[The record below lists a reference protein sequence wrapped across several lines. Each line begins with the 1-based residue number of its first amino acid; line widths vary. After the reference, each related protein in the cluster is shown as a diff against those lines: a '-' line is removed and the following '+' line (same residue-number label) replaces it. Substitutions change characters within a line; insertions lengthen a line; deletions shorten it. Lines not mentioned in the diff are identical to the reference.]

1 MGLLTDRLER
11 KHSEKRMSLLRK
23 IIAVMRKDVII
34 ELRTKEMFSS
44 MLVFSLIAVFIFS
57 VALDLAAANPID
69 TTPGLLW
76 VTIAFAGTLGLNRSL
91 AQERENNCMDGLL
104 LAPMDRSAIF
114 FGKALGN
121 FVFMT
126 VVEIIVVPVFA
137 VLFNVPLLRGSV
149 WLVIVLGTLG
159 YAAVGTLF
167 STMAVNTRARE
178 VMLPILLLPV
188 SIPVF
193 IPAVNA
199 TGVFLAGDAL
209 SEAVSWLQLLLAYD
223 AIIIAVSFMTFDFVV
238 EE

>member
-1 MGLLTDRLER
+1 
-11 KHSEKRMSLLRK
+11 MSFFRK
-23 IIAVMRKDVII
+23 IVAIVHKDVVT

-57 VALDLAAANPID
+57 IALDLSAANPVD

-76 VTIAFAGTLGLNRSL
+76 VTIAFAGTLGLSRSL
-91 AQERENNCMDGLL
+91 AQEQENQCIDGLL

-114 FGKALGN
+114 FGKAVGN
-121 FVFMT
+121 ILFMGL
-126 VVEIIVVPVFA
+126 VELIVVPVFA
-137 VLFNVPLLRGSV
+137 VLFNVPLLRGSI
-149 WLVIVLGTLG
+149 WLVVLLGTIG

-167 STMAVNTRARE
+167 SAMAVNTRARE

-188 SIPVF
+188 SVPVF

-199 TGVFLAGDAL
+199 TGGFLAGDPV
-209 SEAVSWLQLLLAYD
+209 SEVANWLQLLLVYD
-223 AIIIAVSFMTFDFVV
+223 VVIIAISFMAFDFVV

>member
-1 MGLLTDRLER
+1 MNFI
-11 KHSEKRMSLLRK
+11 RK
-23 IIAVMRKDVII
+23 IVAIIHKDLIT

-44 MLVFSLIAVFIFS
+44 MLVFSLMAVFIFS
-57 VALDLAAANPID
+57 IALDVTSADPLD

-91 AQERENNCMDGLL
+91 AQEQENDCIDGLL
-104 LAPMDRSAIF
+104 LAPVDRSAIF

-121 FVFMT
+121 LLFMG
-126 VVEIIVVPVFA
+126 VVELVVLPIFA

-149 WLVIVLGTLG
+149 WLVVALGTLG
-159 YAAVGTLF
+159 YAAAGTLF

-188 SIPVF
+188 SVPIF
-193 IPAVNA
+193 IAAVNA
-199 TGVFLAGDAL
+199 TGGFLAGDPL
-209 SEAVSWLQLLLAYD
+209 SDVAGWLQLLVAYD
-223 AIIIAVSFMTFDFVV
+223 AIIIAISFMTFDFVV

>member
-1 MGLLTDRLER
+1 MTYNSMHFIH
-11 KHSEKRMSLLRK
+11 K
-23 IIAVMRKDVII
+23 VMAIVHKDITT

-44 MLVFSLIAVFIFS
+44 MLVFSLMAVFIFS
-57 VALDLAAANPID
+57 IALDLSASDPLD

-91 AQERENNCMDGLL
+91 AQEQENGCMDGLL

-121 FVFMT
+121 VLFML
-126 VVEIIVVPVFA
+126 VVELIVVPIFSI
-137 VLFNVPLLRGSV
+137 LFNVPMLRGSV
-149 WLVIVLGTLG
+149 YLVVVLGTIG
-159 YAAVGTLF
+159 YASVGTLF

-193 IPAVNA
+193 IAAVNA
-199 TGVFLAGDAL
+199 TAGFLAGDPVR
-209 SEAVSWLQLLLAYD
+209 EVSTWLQLLVAYD

>member
-1 MGLLTDRLER
+1 MNF
-11 KHSEKRMSLLRK
+11 LRRVLA
-23 IIAVMRKDVII
+23 IIQKDIVT
-34 ELRTKEMFSS
+34 ELRTKEIFSS
-44 MLVFSLIAVFIFS
+44 MLVFSLMAVFIFS
-57 VALDLAAANPID
+57 IALDLSASDPLD

-91 AQERENNCMDGLL
+91 AQEQENRCMDGLL

-121 FVFMT
+121 VLFMLI
-126 VVEIIVVPVFA
+126 VELIVVPVFA

-149 WLVIVLGTLG
+149 LLVVVLGTIG

-188 SIPVF
+188 SVPVF
-193 IPAVNA
+193 ISAVNA
-199 TGVFLAGDAL
+199 TAGFLAGDPV
-209 SEAVSWLQLLLAYD
+209 SEVSSWLQLLIAYD

>member
-1 MGLLTDRLER
+1 MHFIR
-11 KHSEKRMSLLRK
+11 KVAAIVH
-23 IIAVMRKDVII
+23 KDITT

-44 MLVFSLIAVFIFS
+44 MLVFSLMAVFIFS
-57 VALDLAAANPID
+57 IALDLAASDPLD

-91 AQERENNCMDGLL
+91 AQEQENGCMDGLL

-121 FVFMT
+121 VLFML
-126 VVEIIVVPVFA
+126 VVQMVVVPIFS

-149 WLVIVLGTLG
+149 LLVVVLGTIG
-159 YAAVGTLF
+159 YASVGTLF

-188 SIPVF
+188 SIPIF
-193 IPAVNA
+193 ISAVNA
-199 TGVFLAGDAL
+199 TAGLLAGDPV
-209 SEAVSWLQLLLAYD
+209 SEVSSWLQLLVAFD

>member
-1 MGLLTDRLER
+1 
-11 KHSEKRMSLLRK
+11 MSFLRQVFA
-23 IIAVMRKDVII
+23 IVHKDVIT

-44 MLVFSLIAVFIFS
+44 MLVFSLMAVFIFS
-57 VALDLAAANPID
+57 IALDLSASDPLD

-76 VTIAFAGTLGLNRSL
+76 VTVAFAGTLGLNRSL
-91 AQERENNCMDGLL
+91 AQEQENRCIDGLL
-104 LAPMDRSAIF
+104 LSPMDRSAIF

-121 FVFMT
+121 LLFMS
-126 VVEIIVVPVFA
+126 VVELVVVPVFA
-137 VLFNVPLLRGSV
+137 VLFNVPLLRASV
-149 WLVIVLGTLG
+149 WLVIALGTVG

-188 SIPVF
+188 SVPVF

-199 TGVFLAGDAL
+199 TGGFLAGDPVGDVAT
-209 SEAVSWLQLLLAYD
+209 WLQLLIAYD
-223 AIIIAVSFMTFDFVV
+223 AIIIAISFMTFDFVV